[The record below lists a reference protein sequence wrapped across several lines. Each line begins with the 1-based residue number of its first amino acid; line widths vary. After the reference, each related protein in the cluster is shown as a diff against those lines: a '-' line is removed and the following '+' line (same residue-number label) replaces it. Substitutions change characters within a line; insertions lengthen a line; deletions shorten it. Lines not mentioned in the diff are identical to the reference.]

1 MSESL
6 VSEQAVPLTLKTAIK
21 TLNDRGHI
29 NLRGD
34 PSDASFVEKCASIL
48 GQDLPLV
55 ANRMTVAEH
64 HIYWLG
70 PDEWLI
76 SCADHLLQSL
86 VHDLESGLKSF
97 HSSITDLSGGQ
108 VVIHLEG
115 HDVRDV
121 LAKGC
126 TLDFHKREFKPLHCA
141 QSGMAKAIAVIGK
154 IDDCD
159 KFEVIVRRSFYEYL
173 ISWLKHSI

>member
-6 VSEQAVPLTLKTAIK
+6 VSEQLAYELSIK
-21 TLNDRGHI
+21 TLDDRGHI

-48 GQDLPLV
+48 GQNLPLM

-76 SCADHLLQSL
+76 SCADHLVQSL
-86 VHDLESGLKSF
+86 VRDLESGLKGV
-97 HSSITDLSGGQ
+97 HASIVDLSGGQ

-115 HDVRDV
+115 HDVRDM

-141 QSGMAKAIAVIGK
+141 QSGIAKAIAVIGR
-154 IDDCD
+154 IDESD

-173 ISWLKHSI
+173 INWFQHSQSA